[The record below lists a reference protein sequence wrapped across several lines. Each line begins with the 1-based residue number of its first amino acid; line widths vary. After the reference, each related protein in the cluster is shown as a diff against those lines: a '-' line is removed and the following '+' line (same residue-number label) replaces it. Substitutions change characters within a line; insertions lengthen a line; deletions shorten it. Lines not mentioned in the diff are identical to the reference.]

1 MRLFIEML
9 PHLKHGLVLFP
20 FYFFYFFYFFGFIA
34 TPNDPSVLKYEKSN

>member
-20 FYFFYFFYFFGFIA
+20 FYFFYLFFLGFIA